1 LPTLLTHQQ
10 SNQPSPAIV
19 SKLKMRAG
27 CISALAL
34 AAVSIVSA
42 APIHDHKRA
51 IENLEKRLSPVNDWN
66 CKPNAQHPTPLV
78 LVHATF
84 PTAAVK

>member
-1 LPTLLTHQQ
+1 
-10 SNQPSPAIV
+10 
-19 SKLKMRAG
+19 MRTG
-27 CISALAL
+27 FISALAL
-34 AAVSIVSA
+34 AVASIVSA
-42 APIHDHKRA
+42 APTHDHKRA
-51 IENLEKRLSPVNDWN
+51 LENLEKRLSPVNDWD